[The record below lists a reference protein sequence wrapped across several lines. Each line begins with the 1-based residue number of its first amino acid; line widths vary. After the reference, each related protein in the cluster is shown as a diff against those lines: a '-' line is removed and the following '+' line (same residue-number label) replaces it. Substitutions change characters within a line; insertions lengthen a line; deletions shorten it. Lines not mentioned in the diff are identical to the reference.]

1 MKRQKVIKVYIII
14 KNYKVV
20 KELKFKINELKDEI
34 SEIEVQCQEKL
45 NFGNVPKQNW
55 DEVLQML
62 TKRGRLVETLDTL
75 EDVKNLQYINAL

>member
-1 MKRQKVIKVYIII
+1 M
-14 KNYKVV
+14 

>member
-1 MKRQKVIKVYIII
+1 ME
-14 KNYKVV
+14 
-20 KELKFKINELKDEI
+20 ELKFKIQELKDEI
-34 SEIEVQCQEKL
+34 STIEIQCQQKL

-62 TKRGRLVETLDTL
+62 TKRGRLIEALDNL